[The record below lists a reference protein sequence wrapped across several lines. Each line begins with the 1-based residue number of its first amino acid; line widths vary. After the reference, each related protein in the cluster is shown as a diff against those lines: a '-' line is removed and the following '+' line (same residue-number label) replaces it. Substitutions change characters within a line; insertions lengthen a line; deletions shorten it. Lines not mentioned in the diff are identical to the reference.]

1 MERRWSNG
9 QRCVIHG
16 RRGKKEE
23 DQKLHGIPYAMPFW
37 GVYCF
42 INYRNSGVDF
52 IMSFLYIPI
61 DEDLKQSF
69 KEHALKLKKSMT
81 EIIIDF
87 VKEEV
92 EVDGET

>member
-1 MERRWSNG
+1 
-9 QRCVIHG
+9 
-16 RRGKKEE
+16 
-23 DQKLHGIPYAMPFW
+23 
-37 GVYCF
+37 
-42 INYRNSGVDF
+42 
-52 IMSFLYIPI
+52 MSFLYIPI